1 MKADD
6 FAKAEV
12 DLSRMLTITAIIRA
26 KKGQEETMRQ
36 ALIKVAENV
45 KLNEPDTV
53 GFFISQDASDRCLFA
68 TYERFTDKAAMDR
81 HNGSEAVARFFDVAK
96 PILDGG
102 VTLITATEIS
112 AKPAP

>member
-1 MKADD
+1 
-6 FAKAEV
+6 
-12 DLSRMLTITAIIRA
+12 MLTITAIIRA
-26 KKGQEETMRQ
+26 KKGHEETMRQ

-53 GFFISQDASDRCLFA
+53 GFFISQDASDPVA

-81 HNGSEAVARFFDVAK
+81 HNGSETVARFFDVAK

-112 AKPAP
+112 AKPAA

>member
-1 MKADD
+1 VKADD

-102 VTLITATEIS
+102 VTLITASEIS